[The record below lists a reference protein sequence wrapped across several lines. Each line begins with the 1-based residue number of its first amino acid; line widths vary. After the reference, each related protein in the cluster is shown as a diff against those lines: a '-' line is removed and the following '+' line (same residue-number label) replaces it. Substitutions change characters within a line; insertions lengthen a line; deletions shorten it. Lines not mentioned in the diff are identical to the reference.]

1 MKKTNLLNFSLLWGG
16 VVWLL
21 LLLTPACSDDYDDSG
36 LRQDMQELAE
46 RIQKLEEQAKTTNAD
61 LQTLHRLIE
70 ALQEQVYVIKVEQ
83 HEDTYTIFFT
93 DGSTAVIKSG
103 KEGADGADGKD
114 APVIGVKADSDGVYY
129 WTITSEGK
137 TEWLTDAQ
145 GNKLRA
151 ESVEPLLGVD
161 KEGYWTVSYDGGK
174 TYSRILDPDGKPVA
188 AMSSILDNIEVEDD
202 NLVITLGDGSTVT
215 VPIRSN
221 FYLLIKDAPEKAA
234 FAFGETKTFD
244 LERVGVERMAITKP
258 DEWKVSI
265 AGDQLTVTAPTQEH
279 EACAELEGEIAIIYT
294 GANNMS
300 GIASLAVGIEEPQT
314 ITIAI
319 TGQGIGYGSYEG
331 ETATI
336 DATITPSDDEML
348 YYVGEYRPGNYDDPD
363 DFDSVIDSQLQALN
377 MMLTF
382 NDWDTIV
389 KSLFFQG
396 QQNYTA
402 KFLKEDEDYYLVA
415 FGVKQGE
422 ANGKT
427 VAVATTQLFRSEM
440 VHTQK
445 LATDDAIDLSAEGTS
460 NSYIVNEPNTTYKFK
475 ATVMGNGKSTTGIAP
490 KAIDPKKAIILW
502 ETGKEKNAIIKE
514 VELTDDGYV
523 KFTTGDKVDGNAL
536 IAVTDGIPVDN
547 GDEKLSEGTILWSW
561 HIWATDYTA
570 DKDKKVAAASG
581 KEYMMMDV
589 NLGEWSE
596 KGTAYS
602 TGYFWALKY
611 QWGRKDP
618 FVGFSYSGAYC
629 TVAHYEDYTPNK
641 DYAYVS
647 TDEESLELATAYP
660 HIFINSSFS
669 TNTDWYGSSTGLAH
683 RNNNLWG
690 NAQGES
696 VKTIYD
702 PCPAGYKVSPYEVL
716 ESFFTNEDNV
726 ISIYPENMHTSGE
739 WNMGWNFITSGT
751 EYSFFPA
758 AGYIGNTGSS
768 YSAGTAGYYF
778 SSDPADE
785 TSSTTN
791 TQARN
796 LRIEKSSCMLNTA
809 NRGLGHS
816 IRCVRE

>member
-1 MKKTNLLNFSLLWGG
+1 MLWGG
-16 VVWLL
+16 VLT

-83 HEDTYTIFFT
+83 HDDTYTIFFT
-93 DGSTAVIKSG
+93 DGTTAVIKN
-103 KEGADGADGKD
+103 GANGNDGAAGKD

-129 WTITSEGK
+129 WTITADGK

-174 TYSRILDPDGKPVA
+174 TYSQILGPDGKPVA
-188 AMSSILDNIEVEDD
+188 AMSSILDNIEVKDD
-202 NLVITLGDGSTVT
+202 NLIITLGDGSTVT

-221 FYLLIKDAPEKAA
+221 FYLLIKEAPEKAA

-244 LERVGVERMAITKP
+244 LERVGVERTAVTKP

-265 AGDQLTVTAPTQEH
+265 ADDKLTVTAPTQEH

-294 GANNMS
+294 GANNLS
-300 GIASLAVGIEEPQT
+300 GIVSLAVGIEEPKT
-314 ITIAI
+314 IEIVV
-319 TGQGIGYGSYEG
+319 TGQGIGYGDYEG

-336 DATITPSDDEML
+336 DATITPSDNEML

-363 DFDSVIDSQLQALN
+363 DMEEVLATQLQSFN

-382 NDWDTIV
+382 SSWDDVV
-389 KSLFFQG
+389 KSLCYQG
-396 QQNYTA
+396 PQNYTA
-402 KFLKEDEDYYLVA
+402 KFLWEDEDYYIVA
-415 FGVKQGE
+415 FGIKQGE
-422 ANGKT
+422 ENGKP
-427 VAVATTQLFRSEM
+427 VAIATTQVFRSEM
-440 VHTQK
+440 VHTMK
-445 LATDDAIDLSAEGTS
+445 VAASDDSIDLSAEGTS
-460 NSYIVNEPNTTYKFK
+460 NSYIVNKANTVYKFK
-475 ATVMGNGKSTTGIAP
+475 ATVMGNGKATTGIAP
-490 KAIDPKKAIILW
+490 KAVDPKKAIILW
-502 ETGKEKNAIIKE
+502 ETGTEKNAIIKE

-523 KFTTGDKVDGNAL
+523 KFTTGEKIDGNAV

-547 GDEKLSEGTILWSW
+547 DNEKLPEGTILWSW

-570 DKDKKVAAASG
+570 DRDKKVVAASQ

-596 KGTAYS
+596 KGTSYS
-602 TGYFWALKY
+602 SGYFWALKY

-618 FVGFSYSGAYC
+618 FVGFNYSGAYC
-629 TVAHYEDYTPNK
+629 TVAHYEDYTPSK

-647 TDEESLELATAYP
+647 TDEESIALAIAYP
-660 HIFINSSFS
+660 HMFISASYS
-669 TNTDWYGSSTGLAH
+669 TNTDWYGSGMGIEH

-690 NAQGES
+690 NAKGEA

-702 PCPAGYKVSPYEVL
+702 PCPAGYKVSPYEVFQ
-716 ESFFTNEDNV
+716 SFFDNEDIA
-726 ISIYPENMHTSGE
+726 ISITPDKMHTSGE
-739 WNMGWNFITSGT
+739 WNMGWNFITNGT
-751 EYSFFPA
+751 ETSYLPA

-768 YSAGTAGYYF
+768 YSAGSTGYYF
-778 SSDPADE
+778 ASDPTDE
-785 TSSTTN
+785 ASTSN
-791 TQARN
+791 TQVRN
-796 LRIEKSSCMLNTA
+796 LRMEKGSCMLNTA
-809 NRGLGHS
+809 NRAEGHS